1 MAEGSVKLTQALVRS
16 IAYERADGQPQ
27 FIWDTEHV
35 GLGVRLTAGG
45 ARSFVLRYRVN
56 GKQRLKTL
64 GKTTTHSVD
73 DARIW
78 ARDGLS
84 SADKGQDFQAVEER
98 ERALGT
104 VGQLWSRYLNEHVK
118 VHGADRS
125 AKDLASL
132 WRTHLEKPFSAK
144 RLTALA
150 TTDVRAWHRRA
161 TEPRTITVK
170 LKTGTEVQMSVGGA
184 YAANRALQ
192 ALKAAIN
199 WQIDTGTMPGDFRNP
214 CLGVQLNAEKVRD
227 VILRPEEL
235 PKLAKAIDAH
245 PDVHARA
252 FVWLALYTG
261 ARRNEILKLE
271 WQHVDLAG
279 KRVTFIDTKNKAD
292 RTVPLAAEALRI
304 LKALPRVEDNQ
315 YVFPGRWKG
324 HRVNVKDPWQEI
336 REAAGLPHL
345 HLHDVRRSVGSWL
358 GAAGHTAPMIG
369 ELLGHKSAITSK
381 VYIKLGALDV
391 KKALVGAHA
400 ALVKGALKPKTPRR
414 RRKAA

>member
-1 MAEGSVKLTQALVRS
+1 MAKSSVKLTQAIVRG
-16 IAYERADGQPQ
+16 IAYERDDGQPQ
-27 FIWDTEHV
+27 FTWDTEQV

-56 GKQRLKTL
+56 GRQRLKTL
-64 GKTTTHSVD
+64 GKTATHSVD
-73 DARIW
+73 DARVW
-78 ARDGLS
+78 AREGLA
-84 SADKGQDFQAVEER
+84 SADKGRDFQAAAER
-98 ERALGT
+98 ERTLGT
-104 VGQLWSRYLNEHVK
+104 VGQLWRRYVEEHVS

-125 AKDLASL
+125 AKDLESL
-132 WRTHLEKPFSAK
+132 WRAHLEKPFSAK
-144 RLTALA
+144 RLTDL
-150 TTDVRAWHRRA
+150 TTADVRAWHRRA
-161 TEPRTITVK
+161 SEPRMTKVK
-170 LKTGTEVQMSVGGA
+170 LKTGTEVQMSVGGS

-199 WQIDTGTMPGDFRNP
+199 WQIDTGTMAGDFRNP

-245 PDVHARA
+245 LDVYARA
-252 FVWLALYTG
+252 FVWLAIYTG

-279 KRVTFIDTKNKAD
+279 KRATFIDTKNRAD
-292 RTVPLAAEALRI
+292 RTVPLAPEAARI
-304 LKALPRVEDNQ
+304 LKELPRVEGNP

-324 HRVNVKDPWQEI
+324 HRVNVKDAWEEI
-336 REAAGLPHL
+336 RKAAGLPHL

-400 ALVKGALKPKTPRR
+400 ALVKGALKPKKQRR